1 MSSANVELG
10 RRFLNAWNER
20 DGATLADSTHADAEI
35 LLPRNLLEG
44 GSYRG
49 PEGVVRALA
58 DATETWEE
66 VYVEVQEMRQAAGG
80 ELVALTR
87 TVNTARS
94 GGPRTAYEAAYVM
107 TARDG
112 KVASLRPY
120 LSHREGLEAVG
131 LEP

>member
-1 MSSANVELG
+1 MSSSNLELG
-10 RRFLNAWNER
+10 RRFLEAWNER
-20 DGATLADSTHADAEI
+20 DGATLAAVMHADGEF

-58 DATETWEE
+58 DAAETWAE
-66 VYVEVQEMRQAAGG
+66 VYVDVREIREAAGG

-87 TVNTARS
+87 TVNTARN

-107 TARDG
+107 TVRDG
-112 KVASLRPY
+112 KVAVLHPY